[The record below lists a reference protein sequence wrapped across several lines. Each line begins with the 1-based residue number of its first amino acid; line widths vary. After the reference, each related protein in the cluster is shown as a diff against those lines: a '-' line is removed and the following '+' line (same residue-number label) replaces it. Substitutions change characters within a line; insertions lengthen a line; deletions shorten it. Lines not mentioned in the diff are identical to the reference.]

1 MPVRSSRSPVL
12 RWPRPDEVLAALD
25 RWVRD
30 EAGRHP
36 ELVRLGCFGSYVR
49 GDWGP
54 GSDLDLVAVV
64 RASQEPFERRGL
76 SWSTEALPVP
86 TDLLVYTEAE
96 WDALVRRG
104 DRFARVLKEEV
115 LWVWPPPS
123 RNS

>member
-1 MPVRSSRSPVL
+1 VFS
-12 RWPRPDEVLAALD
+12 ALD

-30 EAGRHP
+30 EARRHP
-36 ELVRLGCFGSYVR
+36 ELVRLGCFGSYAR

-64 RASQEPFERRGL
+64 RSSRVPFERRGL

-86 TDLLVYTEAE
+86 ADLLVYTETE
-96 WDALVRRG
+96 WEALIRRG
-104 DRFARVLKEEV
+104 GRFARVLEEEV

-123 RNS
+123 RDPRDTEGLTD